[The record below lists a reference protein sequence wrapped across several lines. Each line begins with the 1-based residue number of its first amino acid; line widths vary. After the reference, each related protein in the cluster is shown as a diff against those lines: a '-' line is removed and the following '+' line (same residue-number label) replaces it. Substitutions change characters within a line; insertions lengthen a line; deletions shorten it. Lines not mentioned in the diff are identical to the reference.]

1 MAVKKRFPYQAA
13 FVACNGGC
21 RATADCQYGCVGCEL
36 CVNVCRF
43 EAIALNDYGVAEV
56 NEDKCIACGKCVRE
70 CPRELIRI
78 HECANPVVVKCSNKD
93 PGKDARKMCEVS
105 CIGCGICQKLWSGRR
120 DYRDGQSLLHRRI
133 RLPVLRPMRRQM
145 PPSRNL
151 RSARDSDRETIRSKS
166 KRLPFGSLFYV
177 KKSIFS

>member
-1 MAVKKRFPYQAA
+1 MAIKKRFPYKAA

-36 CVNVCRF
+36 CVNACKF

-78 HECANPVVVKCSNKD
+78 HECANPVVVKCSNRD

-105 CIGCGICQKLWSGRR
+105 CIGCGISNSIACSCSHFSVCLGVRPVGGLTVFCCGLRRRPSG
-120 DYRDGQSLLHRRI
+120 
-133 RLPVLRPMRRQM
+133 V
-145 PPSRNL
+145 
-151 RSARDSDRETIRSKS
+151 
-166 KRLPFGSLFYV
+166 
-177 KKSIFS
+177 